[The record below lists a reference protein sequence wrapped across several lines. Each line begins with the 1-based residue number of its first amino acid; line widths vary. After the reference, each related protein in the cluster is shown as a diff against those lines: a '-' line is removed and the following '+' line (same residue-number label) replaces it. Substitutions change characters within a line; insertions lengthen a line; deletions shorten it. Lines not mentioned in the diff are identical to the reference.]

1 MVNKVLAAF
10 VVTDGLF
17 VSMGAIMLGFS
28 IIVQQTCFNT
38 PTEGNEA
45 ARDLLY
51 QTFPFTAGI
60 VNAVFIFAAFLA
72 TIPALATNNRSW
84 LKLAAF
90 MVVASAIFTLGIGVD
105 LWVLTLRMKDEY
117 FEIWTSQPQHVQD
130 LMQTAFS
137 CCGYFNS
144 SSPAF
149 VTDATCPSPAAAS
162 LVRGC
167 STPLNSFG
175 NTFVDNI
182 FTAMFGMVGIDVVLV
197 MATACLLK
205 DRKERERFRHIDE
218 KSGVRGTF

>member
-10 VVTDGLF
+10 VVMDGMF

-28 IIVQQTCFNT
+28 IIVQQTCFDT

-51 QTFPFTAGI
+51 QKFPFTAGI
-60 VNAVFIFAAFLA
+60 VNAVFIFATFLA

-90 MVVASAIFTLGIGVD
+90 MVVADAIFTLGIGVD
-105 LWVLTLRMKDEY
+105 LWVLTLKLKDEF
-117 FEIWTSQPQHVQD
+117 FEIWTSQPPHVQD

-149 VTDATCPSPAAAS
+149 VTDQTCPSPAAAA
-162 LVRGC
+162 LMRGC

-218 KSGVRGTF
+218 KSGARGTF